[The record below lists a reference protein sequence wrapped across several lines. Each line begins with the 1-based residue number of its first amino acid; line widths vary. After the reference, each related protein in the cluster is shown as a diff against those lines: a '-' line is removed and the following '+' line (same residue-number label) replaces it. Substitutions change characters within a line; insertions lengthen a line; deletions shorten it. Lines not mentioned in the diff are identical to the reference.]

1 MEKSRYNLHSSRATV
16 RIQETI
22 SLIQAT
28 EDAASGS
35 LPNVSAKQ
43 EQVGERKRRKEKN
56 KSVCMI
62 RRENA
67 YVRDESLLMHCS

>member
-28 EDAASGS
+28 EDAASGPP
-35 LPNVSAKQ
+35 PNESAKL
-43 EQVGERKRRKEKN
+43 EQV
-56 KSVCMI
+56 
-62 RRENA
+62 
-67 YVRDESLLMHCS
+67 